1 MQYRSYRAGGQR
13 AHAEQRQRAQ
23 GQEGGFN
30 LTQLLPIIAFF
41 VLTFFNFGSDSP
53 STPAYALQ
61 RGPRHPYKKE
71 TAMHGVPYYVG
82 DGFERR
88 YAVALRPPRAPR
100 PAPRAPR
107 PARPRLRGRW
117 SALTPLAPHAGNGRA
132 GAGAGGSTTPMRWT
146 SSRRAWRATC
156 APPPPLRTVAPTHV
170 PTVHSSL
177 GVESHVRPAT
187 CAPRCCVR
195 APGWVRGFRRGEA
208 REGLLRS
215 DFGAVGEVTLVPL
228 AK

>member
-1 MQYRSYRAGGQR
+1 MRAAAFTFGGPGMQYRSYRAGGQR

-100 PAPRAPR
+100 LSACADDALHSPHSRRARVTGGRARARLAAPPRCAGRVRGGRGEPRAPR
-107 PARPRLRGRW
+107 PARPR
-117 SALTPLAPHAGNGRA
+117 
-132 GAGAGGSTTPMRWT
+132 
-146 SSRRAWRATC
+146 
-156 APPPPLRTVAPTHV
+156 
-170 PTVHSSL
+170 
-177 GVESHVRPAT
+177 PA
-187 CAPRCCVR
+187 
-195 APGWVRGFRRGEA
+195 
-208 REGLLRS
+208 LLRACS
-215 DFGAVGEVTLVPL
+215 GVGAR
-228 AK
+228 AAR